1 MKSLIKL
8 TIKSVFTIG
17 VIVLLAYFGWKYI
30 VPKLNERE
38 QRERKE
44 YTITK
49 VFDGDTFEAE
59 ANGKKEKVRMLGI
72 DTPEKFDS
80 DKLTR
85 DIERTKRDSETI
97 KKLGEL
103 SSQFTRKLL
112 EGKKVLLEPDK
123 SQDDRDKY
131 GRLLRYVY
139 LEDGTFVNKKIV
151 ADGYAVVFRKFNVS
165 KEKELIEAE
174 TDARTGKKGLWGDVE
189 GLKYME
195 SSNK

>member
-8 TIKSVFTIG
+8 TFKSVFTLG
-17 VIVLLAYFGWKYI
+17 VIVILAYFGWKYI
-30 VPKLNERE
+30 LPKLNERE

-44 YTITK
+44 YVITK

-59 ANGKKEKVRMLGI
+59 INGKKEKVRMLGI

-85 DIERTKRDSETI
+85 DMERTKKDSETI

-123 SQDDRDKY
+123 SQDDKDKY

-139 LEDGTFVNKKIV
+139 LEDGTFVNEKIV
-151 ADGYAVVFRKFNVS
+151 AEGYAVVFRKFKVS
-165 KEKELIEAE
+165 KEKELIDAE
-174 TDARTGKKGLWGDVE
+174 TDARKGKKGLWGDIE

-195 SSNK
+195 SSND

>member
-8 TIKSVFTIG
+8 TFKSVFTIG

-49 VFDGDTFEAE
+49 VTDGDTFEAE
-59 ANGKKEKVRMLGI
+59 ANGKKEKIRMLGI

-80 DKLTR
+80 DKLAR

-103 SSQFTRKLL
+103 SSKFTHSLL

-151 ADGYAVVFRKFNVS
+151 AEGYAVVFRKFKVS

-195 SSNK
+195 NSNK

>member
-1 MKSLIKL
+1 LKSLIKL
-8 TIKSVFTIG
+8 TFKSVFTLG
-17 VIVLLAYFGWKYI
+17 VIILLAYFGWKYI

-44 YTITK
+44 YVITK

-103 SSQFTRKLL
+103 SSVYTRNLL
-112 EGKKVLLEPDK
+112 DGKKVLLEPDK
-123 SQDDRDKY
+123 TQDDKDKY

-151 ADGYAVVFRKFNVS
+151 AEGYAVVFRKFKVS
-165 KEKELIEAE
+165 KEKELIGAE
-174 TDARTGKKGLWGDVE
+174 EDARKEKKGLWGDIE

-195 SSNK
+195 NSNK

>member
-8 TIKSVFTIG
+8 TFKSVFTIG
-17 VIVLLAYFGWKYI
+17 VIVLMAYFGWKYI
-30 VPKLNERE
+30 VPKLSERE

-44 YTITK
+44 YTVTK

-59 ANGKKEKVRMLGI
+59 SNGKKEKVRMLGI

-85 DIERTKRDSETI
+85 DMERTKKDSETI

-103 SSQFTRKLL
+103 SSQYTRKLL

-123 SQDDRDKY
+123 TQDEKDKY

-151 ADGYAVVFRKFNVS
+151 SEGYAVAFRKFKVS
-165 KEKELIEAE
+165 KEKELVEAE
-174 TDARTGKKGLWGDVE
+174 TDARKNKKGLWGDIE

-195 SSNK
+195 SSND

>member
-8 TIKSVFTIG
+8 TFKSVFTLG
-17 VIVLLAYFGWKYI
+17 VIVILAYFGWKYI
-30 VPKLNERE
+30 LPKLNERE

-44 YTITK
+44 YVITK

-59 ANGKKEKVRMLGI
+59 INGKKEKVRMLGI

-85 DIERTKRDSETI
+85 DMERTKKDSETI

-123 SQDDRDKY
+123 SQDDKDKY

-151 ADGYAVVFRKFNVS
+151 AEGYAVVFRKFKVS
-165 KEKELIEAE
+165 KEKELIDAE
-174 TDARTGKKGLWGDVE
+174 IDARKGKKGLWGDIE

-195 SSNK
+195 SSND

>member
-8 TIKSVFTIG
+8 TFKSVFTIG

-112 EGKKVLLEPDK
+112 EGKKVLLEADK
-123 SQDDRDKY
+123 SQDDKDKY

-151 ADGYAVVFRKFNVS
+151 AEGYAVVFRKFSVS

-174 TDARTGKKGLWGDVE
+174 TDARTGKKGLWGDVD

>member
-8 TIKSVFTIG
+8 TFKSVFTLG
-17 VIVLLAYFGWKYI
+17 VIVILAYFGWKYI
-30 VPKLNERE
+30 LPKLNERE

-44 YTITK
+44 YVITK
-49 VFDGDTFEAE
+49 VFDGDTFEADI
-59 ANGKKEKVRMLGI
+59 NGKKEKVRMLGI

-85 DIERTKRDSETI
+85 DMERTKKDSETI

-123 SQDDRDKY
+123 SQDDKDKY

-151 ADGYAVVFRKFNVS
+151 AEGYAVVFRKFKVS
-165 KEKELIEAE
+165 KEKELIDAE
-174 TDARTGKKGLWGDVE
+174 TDARKGKKGLWGDIE

-195 SSNK
+195 SSND

>member
-8 TIKSVFTIG
+8 TFKSVFTLG
-17 VIVLLAYFGWKYI
+17 VIVILAYFGWKYI
-30 VPKLNERE
+30 LPKLNERE

-44 YTITK
+44 YVITK

-59 ANGKKEKVRMLGI
+59 INGKKEKVRMLGI

-85 DIERTKRDSETI
+85 DMERTKKDSETI

-123 SQDDRDKY
+123 SQDDKDKY

-151 ADGYAVVFRKFNVS
+151 AEGYAVVFRKFKVS
-165 KEKELIEAE
+165 KEKELIDAE
-174 TDARTGKKGLWGDVE
+174 TDARKGKKGLWGDIE

-195 SSNK
+195 SSND

>member
-1 MKSLIKL
+1 MLTSAGSIFSPSLTKGS
-8 TIKSVFTIG
+8 SV
-17 VIVLLAYFGWKYI
+17 
-30 VPKLNERE
+30 
-38 QRERKE
+38 
-44 YTITK
+44 ITK

-59 ANGKKEKVRMLGI
+59 INGKKEKVRMLGI

-85 DIERTKRDSETI
+85 DMERTKKDSETI

-123 SQDDRDKY
+123 SQDDKDKY

-139 LEDGTFVNKKIV
+139 LEDGTFVNEKIV
-151 ADGYAVVFRKFNVS
+151 AEGYAVVFRKFKVS
-165 KEKELIEAE
+165 KEKELIDAE
-174 TDARTGKKGLWGDVE
+174 TDARKGKKGLWGDIE

-195 SSNK
+195 SSND

>member
-8 TIKSVFTIG
+8 TFKSVFTLG
-17 VIVLLAYFGWKYI
+17 VIILLAYFGWKYI

-44 YTITK
+44 YVITK

-103 SSQFTRKLL
+103 SSVYTRNLL
-112 EGKKVLLEPDK
+112 DGKKVLLEPDK
-123 SQDDRDKY
+123 TQDDKDKY

-151 ADGYAVVFRKFNVS
+151 AEGYAVVFRKFKVS
-165 KEKELIEAE
+165 KEKELIGAE
-174 TDARTGKKGLWGDVE
+174 EDARKEKKGLWGDIE

-195 SSNK
+195 NSNK

>member
-8 TIKSVFTIG
+8 TLKSVFTIG
-17 VIVLLAYFGWKYI
+17 VIVLMAYFGWKYI

-44 YTITK
+44 YTVTK
-49 VFDGDTFEAE
+49 IFDGDTFEAE

-85 DIERTKRDSETI
+85 DVERTKKDSETI
-97 KKLGEL
+97 KRLGEL
-103 SSQFTRKLL
+103 SSQFTFKLL

-139 LEDGTFVNKKIV
+139 LQDGTFVNRKIV
-151 ADGYAVVFRKFNVS
+151 EEGYAIAFRKFKVS
-165 KEKELIEAE
+165 KEKELVEAE
-174 TDARTGKKGLWGDVE
+174 ADARKGKKGLWGDIE

-195 SSNK
+195 SSND

>member
-1 MKSLIKL
+1 LKSLIKL
-8 TIKSVFTIG
+8 TLKSVFTIG
-17 VIVLLAYFGWKYI
+17 VIVLMAYFGWKYI

-44 YTITK
+44 YTVTK
-49 VFDGDTFEAE
+49 IFDGDTFEAE

-85 DIERTKRDSETI
+85 DVERTKKDSETI
-97 KKLGEL
+97 KRLGEL
-103 SSQFTRKLL
+103 SSQFTFKLL

-139 LEDGTFVNKKIV
+139 LQDGTFVNRKIV
-151 ADGYAVVFRKFNVS
+151 EEGYAIAFRKFKVS
-165 KEKELIEAE
+165 KEKELVEAE
-174 TDARTGKKGLWGDVE
+174 ADARKGKKGLWGDIE

-195 SSNK
+195 SSND

>member
-1 MKSLIKL
+1 
-8 TIKSVFTIG
+8 
-17 VIVLLAYFGWKYI
+17 
-30 VPKLNERE
+30 
-38 QRERKE
+38 
-44 YTITK
+44 
-49 VFDGDTFEAE
+49 
-59 ANGKKEKVRMLGI
+59 MLGI

-85 DIERTKRDSETI
+85 DMERTKKDSETI

-123 SQDDRDKY
+123 SQDDKDKY

-151 ADGYAVVFRKFNVS
+151 AEGYAVVFRKFKVS
-165 KEKELIEAE
+165 KEKELVEAE
-174 TDARTGKKGLWGDVE
+174 TDARK
-189 GLKYME
+189 
-195 SSNK
+195 

>member
-1 MKSLIKL
+1 LKSLIKL
-8 TIKSVFTIG
+8 TFKSVFTLG
-17 VIVLLAYFGWKYI
+17 VIILLAYFGWKYV

-44 YTITK
+44 YVITK

-72 DTPEKFDS
+72 DTPEKFNS

-85 DIERTKRDSETI
+85 DMERTKKDSETI

-103 SSQFTRKLL
+103 SSQYTRKLL

-123 SQDDRDKY
+123 TQDDKDKY

-139 LEDGTFVNKKIV
+139 LDDGTFVNKKIV
-151 ADGYAVVFRKFNVS
+151 AEGYAVAFRRFKVS

-174 TDARTGKKGLWGDVE
+174 EDARKEKKGLWGDIE

-195 SSNK
+195 NSNK

>member
-8 TIKSVFTIG
+8 TLKSVFTIG
-17 VIVLLAYFGWKYI
+17 VIVLMAYFGWKYI

-44 YTITK
+44 YTVTK
-49 VFDGDTFEAE
+49 IFDGDTFEAE

-85 DIERTKRDSETI
+85 DVERTKKDSETI
-97 KKLGEL
+97 KRLGEL
-103 SSQFTRKLL
+103 SSQFTFKLL

-139 LEDGTFVNKKIV
+139 LQDGTFVNRKIV
-151 ADGYAVVFRKFNVS
+151 EEGYAIAFRKFKVS
-165 KEKELIEAE
+165 KEKELVEAE
-174 TDARTGKKGLWGDVE
+174 AAARKGKKGLWGDIE

-195 SSNK
+195 SSND